1 MNYCTNCGNK
11 LKENSNFCTNCGKPT
26 KNELEKIKA
35 KKQEEKEKR
44 KDKTILWLGTLLVI
58 VASIIFAFTNWENMG
73 SVFKITFLIAESL
86 IFFITSFV
94 YKKLNNESSYKAMWF
109 LGTIF
114 IPIILNL
121 VAEY

>member
-73 SVFKITFLIAESL
+73 CVFKIAFLIVESL

-94 YKKLNNESSYKAMWF
+94 YKKLNNE
-109 LGTIF
+109 
-114 IPIILNL
+114 ILNR
-121 VAEY
+121 